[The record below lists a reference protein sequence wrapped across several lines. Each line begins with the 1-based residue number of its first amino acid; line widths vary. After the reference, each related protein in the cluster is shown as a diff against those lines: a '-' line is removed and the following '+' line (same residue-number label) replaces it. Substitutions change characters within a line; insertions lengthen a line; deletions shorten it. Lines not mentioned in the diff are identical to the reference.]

1 VSWRN
6 GPWRLV
12 ARLTHL
18 EAAAQRRLW
27 RALILVWTVL
37 LLAAWA
43 TLAAL
48 TRAEEK
54 AGEEAGQTYV
64 TVAPLAAEVMDLRA
78 RKGQFEGQPPILA
91 AEQVARATG
100 INTERLRI
108 LLAPGSAMPP
118 GATPAAGGTLSLQA
132 RGLTLRELVEVL
144 RDLKIEAGLG
154 TVSAHLGP
162 SPGQD
167 GRMDLDMV
175 LSR

>member
-1 VSWRN
+1 MSWRN

-27 RALILVWTVL
+27 RALILVWSLL
-37 LLAAWA
+37 LLAGWT

-54 AGEEAGQTYV
+54 AGEAAGQTYV

-91 AEQVARATG
+91 AEQVAKTAG
-100 INTERLRI
+100 IDQTRLRI
-108 LLAPGSAMPP
+108 QLAPDA
-118 GATPAAGGTLSLQA
+118 ATPAAGGSLSLHAQ
-132 RGLTLRELVEVL
+132 GLTLRELVEML
-144 RDLKIEAGLG
+144 RDLKVEAGLG
-154 TVSAHLGP
+154 TVSTHLGLT
-162 SPGQD
+162 PGQD
-167 GRMDLDMV
+167 DRMDLDMV
-175 LSR
+175 LAR